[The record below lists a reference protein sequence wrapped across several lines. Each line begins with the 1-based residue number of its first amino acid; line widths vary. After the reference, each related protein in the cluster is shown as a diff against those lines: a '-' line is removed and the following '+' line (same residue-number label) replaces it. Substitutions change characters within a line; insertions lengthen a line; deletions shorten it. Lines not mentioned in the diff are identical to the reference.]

1 MANVFILSCVC
12 KEQASKARLEARPW
26 TSVLLLTEPL
36 ILSKHNLG
44 YLQLELLL
52 CGTSICSGSASISLQ
67 AKREFLGLIR
77 RKAILGKK
85 ISGAC

>member
-12 KEQASKARLEARPW
+12 KEQASKARLEAGLW

-44 YLQLELLL
+44 YLQLESLL
-52 CGTSICSGSASISLQ
+52 CGTSI
-67 AKREFLGLIR
+67 
-77 RKAILGKK
+77 
-85 ISGAC
+85 